1 MRTAV
6 DSSVLLD
13 VLCGDEKFGEASR
26 LALKNAYAQ
35 GPLLACDIVWAEVS
49 ATFGDDQPCG
59 PILSR
64 LGLDFEPVS
73 TAAAERAGR
82 AWRIYRARKGS
93 RKERMIADFLIGA
106 HALDSADRLLSRD
119 RGFFRSYF
127 PELVLV
133 DPSAS

>member
-1 MRTAV
+1 VRTAV

-13 VLCGDEKFGEASR
+13 VLSGDEKFGEASR
-26 LALKNAYAQ
+26 LALKSAYAQ

-49 ATFGDDQPCG
+49 ATFGDERPCG

-73 TAAAERAGR
+73 IAAAERAGR
-82 AWRIYRARKGS
+82 TWRSYRAHKGP
-93 RKERMIADFLIGA
+93 RRDRMIADFLIGA

-119 RGFFRSYF
+119 RGFFRTYF
-127 PELVLV
+127 RELVLV
-133 DPSAS
+133 DPSAA

>member
-13 VLCGDEKFGEASR
+13 VLSGDEKFGEASR
-26 LALKNAYAQ
+26 SALKIAYAE

-59 PILSR
+59 PVLSR
-64 LGLDFEPVS
+64 LGLEFDPVS
-73 TAAAERAGR
+73 TAAAEHAGR
-82 AWRIYRARKGS
+82 AWRAYRARKGP

-119 RGFFRSYF
+119 RGFFRTYF
-127 PELVLV
+127 RGLVLV
-133 DPSAS
+133 DPSAA

>member
-1 MRTAV
+1 M
-6 DSSVLLD
+6 
-13 VLCGDEKFGEASR
+13 
-26 LALKNAYAQ
+26 
-35 GPLLACDIVWAEVS
+35 S

-133 DPSAS
+133 DPSIT